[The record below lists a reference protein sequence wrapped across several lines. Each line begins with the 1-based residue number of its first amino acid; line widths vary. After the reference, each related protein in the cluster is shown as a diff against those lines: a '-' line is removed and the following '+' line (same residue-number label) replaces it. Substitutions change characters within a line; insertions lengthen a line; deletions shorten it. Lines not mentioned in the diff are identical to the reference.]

1 MSQANI
7 LSICSYY
14 SHLVR
19 ASRLNIDRMVSWSCQ
34 QMLCKLHKP
43 IAQPSKHYYLFENLR
58 IIFHQR
64 SSKVDPFLP
73 PSSTAVIK
81 TWICILFTKTLFET
95 LPSSPVTK
103 KWSCHQHKVHNAWT
117 EKDPDTSLCIIFNY
131 FT

>member
-34 QMLCKLHKP
+34 QMLCKLHKL
-43 IAQPSKHYYLFENLR
+43 ISQPSKHYYLLENIR
-58 IIFHQR
+58 MFHQR

-73 PSSTAVIK
+73 PSSTVVIK

-103 KWSCHQHKVHNAWT
+103 KWSCHQHKIHNAWT